1 MIPSGNI
8 TYIVS
13 FLLPLIVFIAV
24 YYMKDIFPFGKECYL
39 RSDMYHQY
47 APFYS
52 ELWHKLRSGESLT
65 YSWDIGMGTNFISL
79 MAYYLA
85 SPVNWIIMLFP
96 QKYMIEI
103 MNSLIIVKLSFA
115 SVSFAYYISKHFN
128 TKKCTIAIFSIF
140 YAISGYA
147 CAYSWNIMW
156 LDCIVL
162 LPLIMLGLER
172 LVNENKGFLYCISL
186 GLCIFTN
193 YYIAIMVC
201 LSVVIYYI
209 VLMLSMDKL
218 ASPILYLKRFVR
230 WVFYSG
236 IAGGLAA
243 CLLLPV
249 VYTFSLSAS
258 SSSTFPQSWT
268 AYFSVVE
275 MLTRQLMYVPV
286 HLELEHFPNIYCGV
300 GILILLPLY
309 IMDSEVKL
317 SQRVGKCAIS
327 LIFLLSFNLNI
338 FNYIWHG
345 FHFPNSLPAR
355 QAFIYIFF
363 VLAMSYEAFHHL
375 KKVSNKAFGG
385 AVWGALIFLF
395 VVSEMFKD
403 YESYD
408 FRTFYISGFFV
419 IIYALLLYITRTRKM
434 SFPITFVLALTLV
447 VVETALNLNATGLGT
462 TSRTSY
468 LSDYD
473 KVKTITTQ
481 LAEDDTSFYR
491 MDKVVGV
498 RSKNDGAWHNYKTIS
513 TFSSTCNADMS
524 TLFTN
529 LGFEASTNAYGYN
542 GSTLVTN
549 CLFSVKYLLSNI
561 TLTTDNLFSYV
572 MEQDKEYVYKN
583 NYTLPVGYAI
593 DHYIEDSD
601 NPSSVYNGIENQ
613 NNLVKSLTGVNE
625 VFDLMYSYTST
636 ASVEF
641 TSERS
646 GHMYI
651 YKPEG
656 ATEYVSVK
664 VNGLNQTFGG
674 LKNDN
679 HILDAGYISEGDE
692 VSIGAD
698 EALAYKVYIL
708 DENKF
713 MQMYN
718 KLNESSFNV
727 TDYTTTTFK
736 GTINASADGTFMFS
750 IPYDAGWSVY
760 IDGQKCDTY
769 SVFEALLATNIT
781 AGEHTVELKY
791 TPVNYILGCILSVLC
806 IIILVAIALVKRFR
820 YEQVLNA
827 KHMPLLIRD
836 ILTNEDVIADRPV
849 KQLTTVAEQNEI
861 DSMDDFENLT
871 IEDDADSDEDT
882 DTAEIED
889 LSSAD
894 SDDSDVSDDSC
905 NANSAT

>member
-1 MIPSGNI
+1 MIPSGNV
-8 TYIVS
+8 TYIVA
-13 FLLPLIVFIAV
+13 FLLPLIVFVAV

-103 MNSLIIVKLSFA
+103 MNALIIVKLSLA

-172 LVNENKGFLYCISL
+172 LVKENKGFLYCISL

-218 ASPILYLKRFVR
+218 ASPVLYLKRVVR
-230 WVFYSG
+230 WVFFSG

-243 CLLLPV
+243 CFLLPV

-258 SSSTFPQSWT
+258 SSSSFPQSWT

-286 HLELEHFPNIYCGV
+286 HLGLEHFPNIYCGV
-300 GILILLPLY
+300 GVLILLPLY

-317 SQRVGKCAIS
+317 SQRVGKCAIL

-345 FHFPNSLPAR
+345 LHFPNSLPAR

-363 VLAMSYEAFHHL
+363 VLAMSYEAFYHL
-375 KKVSNKAFGG
+375 KKVSDKAFGG

-395 VVSEMFKD
+395 VASEMFKD

-408 FRTFYISGFFV
+408 FKTFYISGLFV
-419 IIYALLLYITRTRKM
+419 IIYALLLYITRTCNM
-434 SFPITFVLALTLV
+434 SFPVTFVIALTLV

-468 LSDYD
+468 LADYD
-473 KVKTITTQ
+473 KVSELTTEIT
-481 LAEDDTSFYR
+481 EDDTSFYR
-491 MDKVVGV
+491 IDKIFGS
-498 RSKNDGAWHNYKTIS
+498 RSKNDGAWHNYRTIS
-513 TFSSTCNADMS
+513 TFSSTCNAGMS

-529 LGFEASTNAYGYN
+529 LGLEASTNAYGYN

-549 CLFSVKYLLSNI
+549 CLFSVKYLLSN
-561 TLTTDNLFSYV
+561 TSLATDNLLSYV
-572 MEQDKEYVYKN
+572 AENNNEYLYRN

-601 NPSSVYNGIENQ
+601 TPSSIYNGVENQ
-613 NNLVKSLTGVNE
+613 NYLMESLTGVKN
-625 VFDLMYSYTST
+625 VFELMYNYSSTTEATFNSTYT
-636 ASVEF
+636 
-641 TSERS
+641 

-651 YKPEG
+651 YKPENT
-656 ATEYVSVK
+656 TEYVSVSI
-664 VNGLNQTFGG
+664 NGVNQTFSG

-679 HILDAGYISEGDE
+679 HILDAGYVNEGDE
-692 VSIGAD
+692 ITVGGEPAS
-698 EALAYKVYIL
+698 AYKVYIL
-708 DENKF
+708 DESKF
-713 MQMYN
+713 LQAYN
-718 KLNESSFNV
+718 KLNNSSFNV
-727 TDYTTTTFK
+727 TDYTTTTFN

-760 IDGQKCDTY
+760 IDGKKCDTY
-769 SVFEALLATNIT
+769 PVLDALLATNIT

-791 TPVNYILGCILSVLC
+791 TPVNYILGCIISVLC
-806 IIILVAIALVKRFR
+806 IIILVAVALVKKFR
-820 YEQVLNA
+820 YRQVLDA
-827 KHMPLLIRD
+827 KHMPPLLRD
-836 ILTNEDVIADRPV
+836 ILSNEDVITKRPV
-849 KQLTTVAEQNEI
+849 KQLVTVSELNEI
-861 DSMDDFENLT
+861 DEMDDFENLT
-871 IEDDADSDEDT
+871 IEDDS
-882 DTAEIED
+882 
-889 LSSAD
+889 D
-894 SDDSDVSDDSC
+894 SDDS
-905 NANSAT
+905 NIITKL